1 MNSIRSEIR
10 KLTTLRVPWVA
21 LAAAVVVAGALGVTN
36 VHVMADE
43 TRVTLSDIAVAVAE
57 PAWFLVVVVAVLAAA
72 SEFQHRTVLTTLLST
87 PGRPAALAAKA
98 AASAVFGAVL
108 TAAAVVAAVV
118 AGAAT
123 AIIEDLPLHL
133 GSLAELSGSALGAV
147 ALGAVWAVVATSL
160 GLLTRS
166 TALALTTVL
175 LWKFVLEGIVP
186 IVLRNPELNRWMPSG
201 ASAAVIGAEGS
212 DMPAL
217 LGAVVV
223 LGYAAALAALAAIS
237 FVRRDPV

>member
-10 KLTTLRVPWVA
+10 KLTTLPTAWVA

-36 VHVMADE
+36 VHVLADE
-43 TRVTLSDIAVAVAE
+43 TRVTLSDVAVAVAE

-87 PGRPAALAAKA
+87 PRRPAVLAAKA
-98 AASAVFGAVL
+98 AASAAFGAVL
-108 TAAAVVAAVV
+108 TAAAVSAAVV

-133 GSLAELSGSALGAV
+133 GTLAELAGALSAV

-186 IVLRNPELNRWMPSG
+186 IILRNPELSRWMPSG
-201 ASAAVIGAEGS
+201 ASAAVIGTEGS

-217 LGAVVV
+217 LGAVIV
-223 LGYAAALAALAAIS
+223 LSYAAALAALAAVS